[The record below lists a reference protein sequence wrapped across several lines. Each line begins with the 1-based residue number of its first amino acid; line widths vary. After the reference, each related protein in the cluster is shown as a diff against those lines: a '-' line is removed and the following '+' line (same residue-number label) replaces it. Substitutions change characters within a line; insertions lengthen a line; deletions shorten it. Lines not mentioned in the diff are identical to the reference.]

1 MARKRVIYQSE
12 ALYAS
17 QVNATGS
24 HYSSGNSGVNQVA
37 QLHRVQSANY
47 SFNVSRQDINQYGQ
61 LAAIDRV
68 ILQSPTVNLDFNY
81 YLTNGV
87 NEKRLGLTIDGVTS
101 AISGLL
107 DGSTDSKNYFISTSP
122 EGSDNVG
129 YNAVAR
135 EVIAIGNGFLSN
147 YSVDA
152 SVGGL
157 PTASVTVEAL
167 NIKVDPTASG
177 NPIPAIDPETGATFD
192 SVTYQL
198 PLAVSGVAG
207 QVAALRPGDIQI
219 DVSAAFGAK
228 VEGVGKANFQSIR
241 IQAPFA
247 RQALERLGS
256 KFAFSREMQFPLTVT
271 LNASANVTDLVAGN
285 LADLLCN
292 DQDYNL
298 TVTMR
303 EPACSGAQGAVAM
316 MYILKGAKLDSQ
328 SFSSSIGANK
338 SVDLTWSAQIGG
350 PQETTKG
357 LFVSGSYSGV

>member
-12 ALYAS
+12 ALYAG
-17 QVNATGS
+17 QVNATGF
-24 HYSSGNSGVNQVA
+24 HYSSGNSGVNLIS

-47 SFNVSRQDINQYGQ
+47 SFNVARQDVNQYGQ

-68 ILQSPTVNLDFNY
+68 ILQAPTVNLDFNY

-87 NEKRLGLTIDGVTS
+87 NEKRLGLTTDGVTS
-101 AISGLL
+101 AIAGLL
-107 DGSTDSKNYFISTSP
+107 DGTTDSKNYFISTAP
-122 EGSDNVG
+122 EGQNNIG
-129 YNAVAR
+129 YNEVAR

-177 NPIPAIDPETGATFD
+177 HAIPAVDPETGTTYD
-192 SVTYQL
+192 GQLYQL
-198 PLAVSGVAG
+198 PLATTGVAG
-207 QVAALRPGDIQI
+207 QVAALRPGDITI
-219 DVSAAFGAK
+219 DVSAPFGAK

-241 IQAPFA
+241 IQCPLA

-256 KFAFSREMQFPLTVT
+256 KFAFSREIQYPLTVT

-285 LADLLCN
+285 LADLICN
-292 DQDYNL
+292 DQDYDL
-298 TVTMR
+298 TVTLR
-303 EPACSGAQGAVAM
+303 EPACSGSGPIAM
-316 MYILKGAKLDSQ
+316 MYILRGAKLDSQ
-328 SFSSSIGANK
+328 NFTSSIGANK
-338 SVDLTWSAQIGG
+338 SVDLTWSTQIGG
-350 PQETTKG
+350 PQETERG
-357 LFVSGSYSGV
+357 FFVSGSYSGS